1 MIVQALTEHHHLKH
15 HTTIEGFTTCRCSC
29 GILTECAGP
38 MGWFACDKG
47 HAEHL
52 ARDILMPLM
61 TRPIPPDVGASS

>member
-1 MIVQALTEHHHLKH
+1 
-15 HTTIEGFTTCRCSC
+15 
-29 GILTECAGP
+29 

-61 TRPIPPDVGASS
+61 TRPIPPDVP